1 MASLLEKGLIVKTVV
16 CMKYVPVIARMRF
29 DYEARTI
36 VREGVPSEV
45 NGFDLLGVVRAVEL
59 KSGDGDE
66 VVVLTMGPPGARDG
80 LVHCLALGADRG
92 VLVTDRALAGS
103 DTLATARALALALE
117 REGADLIICGRNST
131 DGETGQVGPEVAE
144 LMGLPH
150 VGHVRRLE
158 LREDRRAAVVERITD
173 EGYQTL
179 ECDLPAVICVTEGVA
194 PELFPNRQ
202 QMEEGAGKPVE
213 EVSCAGLS
221 GDPLL
226 FGAAGSP
233 TWVNEIRLVEPN
245 RLGVT
250 LQDTA
255 PGEAARQIAESVRG
269 RLAELAAAGPVGGDV
284 GRVLPRYPGVRDR
297 SVWVVAENAR
307 DGLAHVTFE
316 MLGKARELA
325 GVTRSEVAAVVIRP
339 GAGYWGDGDGGQVA
353 GLDGGLGW
361 GESSLA
367 VGNAYA
373 SALAAAGADRV
384 LALDRGPLGPV
395 FGRGVGACLAEA
407 VLRERPYAVLFGST
421 ADGRDLAARLAA
433 RLGLGLTGDAID
445 LEIDDDG
452 RLVQLKPALGG
463 NVVAPILSRT
473 LPNLVTLRPGLLS
486 PAAPD
491 GGATAAVEVL
501 AGGDGVGGLR
511 DVRLIGETFAEDT
524 EGLALARA
532 RVVLGVG
539 MGAGEGNVGM
549 LREMARS
556 VGAAVATTRDVVHA
570 GWLPQ
575 QLQVGI
581 SGRTIAPTVYIA
593 VGIRGAFN
601 HTVGLQRA
609 GVIVAVNQN
618 RRATIFRSADFG
630 VVGSWEEYLPPLL
643 EALGPV
649 LAGLG

>member
-1 MASLLEKGLIVKTVV
+1 
-16 CMKYVPVIARMRF
+16 MKYVPVIARMRF

-66 VVVLTMGPPGARDG
+66 VVVLTMGPPGAREG

-103 DTLATARALALALE
+103 DTLATARALALALG

-131 DGETGQVGPEVAE
+131 DGETGQVGPELAE

-202 QMEEGAGKPVE
+202 QMEEGAAKPVE

-250 LQDTA
+250 LQDIT

-269 RLAELAAAGPVGGDV
+269 RLAELAAAGPVGGDD
-284 GRVLPRYPGVRDR
+284 GRVLPRYPGVRER

-316 MLGKARELA
+316 MLGKARDLA
-325 GVTRSEVAAVVIRP
+325 GITRSEVAAVVIRP
-339 GAGYWGDGDGGQVA
+339 GAGYGGDGDGDGGRVV
-353 GLDGGLGW
+353 GLDGVGGW
-361 GESSLA
+361 GESSLV

-373 SALAAAGADRV
+373 GALAAAGADRV
-384 LALDRGPLGPV
+384 LALDSGSLGPV

-407 VLRERPYAVLFGST
+407 VVRERPYAVLFGST

-491 GGATAAVEVL
+491 AEATAAVEVL
-501 AGGDGVGGLR
+501 AGGDGVEGAGG
-511 DVRLIGETFAEDT
+511 VRLIGEMLVEDR

-532 RVVLGVG
+532 RVVLGLG
-539 MGAGEGNVGM
+539 MGAGEGNVGA

-556 VGAAVATTRDVVHA
+556 VGASVATTRDVVHA

-581 SGRTIAPTVYIA
+581 SGRTIAPVVYIA

-630 VVGSWEEYLPPLL
+630 VVGTWEEYLPPLL

>member
-1 MASLLEKGLIVKTVV
+1 
-16 CMKYVPVIARMRF
+16 MKYVPVIARMRF

-66 VVVLTMGPPGARDG
+66 VVVLTMGPPGAREG

-103 DTLATARALALALE
+103 DTLATARALALALG

-131 DGETGQVGPEVAE
+131 DGETGQVGPELAE

-202 QMEEGAGKPVE
+202 QMEEGAAKPVE
-213 EVSCAGLS
+213 EVSCAELA

-269 RLAELAAAGPVGGDV
+269 RLAELAAAGPSAGD
-284 GRVLPRYPGVRDR
+284 GRVLPRYPGVRER

-325 GVTRSEVAAVVIRP
+325 GVTRSEVTAVVIRP
-339 GAGYWGDGDGGQVA
+339 GAGYGGDGG
-353 GLDGGLGW
+353 DGGAGW

-373 SALAAAGADRV
+373 SALAAVGADRV
-384 LALDRGPLGPV
+384 LALDSGPLGPV

-407 VLRERPYAVLFGST
+407 VLRERPYALLFAST

-486 PAAPD
+486 PAVSDA
-491 GGATAAVEVL
+491 GASAAVEVL

-511 DVRLIGETFAEDT
+511 EVRLVGETLAEDR

-532 RVVLGVG
+532 RVVLGLG
-539 MGAGEGNVGM
+539 MGAGEGNVGR
-549 LREMARS
+549 LRELARS